1 MQIQLKVTKDSPVQA
16 YRHYAIMRDGEQV
29 GTFSKGADRR
39 WNVQIVRNRDEAW
52 SMVNCAA
59 YAHSN
64 YHAMIRLIACYLLGD
79 MDRVEHLSRGIWTNP
94 CPTPEIV
101 A

>member
-16 YRHYAIMRDGEQV
+16 YRHYAILRDGEQV

-52 SMVNCAA
+52 SMANMMTGRLVEEAIGTP
-59 YAHSN
+59 YACS
-64 YHAMIRLIACYLLGD
+64 
-79 MDRVEHLSRGIWTNP
+79 
-94 CPTPEIV
+94 V
-101 A
+101 ASESYWCS